1 MPQESAHLNFTSTA
15 TIFLRGSALMVER
28 DSISPLTQQ
37 DWEEETEK
45 LKITFY
51 SPTFFKLARSKDIYI
66 NLLKKGFC
74 APEGSSKENFSL
86 EQNQQD
92 FTFRLV
98 SDWSKLST
106 CPWPDWSKFVPT
118 AWLLSLQIL
127 PLRCW
132 GVNFRKSSKRPL
144 TPHPSFS
151 ENHVANFWSTS
162 C

>member
-1 MPQESAHLNFTSTA
+1 MPQECAHLNFTSHPA
-15 TIFLRGSALMVER
+15 IFFKGSALLLVER

-51 SPTFFKLARSKDIYI
+51 LPTFFKLAWSKDIYI

-74 APEGSSKENFSL
+74 APEGTSKENLSL
-86 EQNQQD
+86 EQNPQD

-106 CPWPDWSKFVPT
+106 CPWPDWSKFVAT
-118 AWLLSLQIL
+118 TWLLSYGMVELINWFCLFGAIALEAPNQVHTEVEFYFL
-127 PLRCW
+127 C
-132 GVNFRKSSKRPL
+132 S
-144 TPHPSFS
+144 
-151 ENHVANFWSTS
+151 
-162 C
+162 